1 MARIFR
7 MAFEL
12 AGRLDASFRS
22 SFQGAN
28 DTMSRTRRE
37 IRELRNAQRTLDE
50 SFRQGA
56 INQQTHAAASAQN
69 ARQLRDLN
77 GVQGRMAAAQNM
89 QREAQAGKDKYAGMM
104 VNGAAMAAPFV
115 MAAKTAVDFEAKMS
129 KVKAIVLSNEKDV
142 TASEENFKKL
152 TATARQLGATTQ
164 FSASQASEAMS
175 YLGMAGWKTEQIIAG
190 MPGLLSLAAAGGTD
204 LARTADIISDDLTA
218 FGLSADKAGH
228 MADVFAV
235 TITNTNTNVEM
246 LGETMKYAAPVA
258 KAFGASLEETSALAG
273 LMANSGIKAS
283 QAGTALRAGFLRL
296 AGPPRMAAK
305 ELEKMGMSL
314 DNINTEQREA
324 AAAMASLGISME
336 DLSGKPKKMS
346 AILREL
352 KNRTADM
359 AQEQKLAALKAIF
372 GTEAA
377 TGWLAVLEQGPDT
390 FDALVA
396 KLEQSDGAANKMA
409 KTMTDNAKGAMIQ
422 LASATESVAISFGSI
437 LLPVIAQ
444 GAKKIA
450 GIATQITEWAE
461 ANPQTAQ
468 TLTTVG
474 VAVAG
479 LTVGVGAL
487 GYAFNFVKGGVAG
500 AMMPLI
506 SMHKWL
512 FVTRDAVTGLS
523 RAQQAA
529 RAAQTA
535 WTAAVSAG
543 QAVMNGSALSRMVA
557 SFRSLAS
564 VSRVAAIAQ
573 AALNVTMYACPLVW
587 IVGGIM
593 AAVAAGYL
601 LYKNWDTVKAVA
613 VALFDTIKGS
623 LAAAYDAIVAF
634 CDDIPGNIA
643 YGIGY
648 AIGFIRQLPEK
659 AAQAG
664 AEMIDAIGGWLFELP
679 ERSAEAGT
687 ALIASVGEWAS
698 GAYDAALDWI
708 GKLPGAIMDKLS
720 GAGDAVSGLWDHVSG
735 KFSVGVEAS
744 EAPPAGRQ
752 AALSAAFGEVA
763 APDISGAAAQMAATL
778 DSGFSGALAGL
789 SSRVEMAVGEA
800 GAWFS
805 ALPERAVQAGT
816 EIVDAAAAWGQGLYD
831 TVGGWVEAAIDAEIR
846 GWKIVLN
853 FIAEIPGK
861 IAYGIGYAIGYLS
874 ELPGRIASAGTEM
887 IAKTV
892 AWAQETY
899 YTAVTWTT
907 QTVIAV
913 GAWFA
918 ALPGRMIAAGT
929 ELIAATVSWAQDAYS
944 TAVAWTAALVEG
956 AYTLLMEL
964 PGRSLEAGAA
974 LIASVEAWASGAYQ
988 AVLNW
993 ISQIPSLVSGAIA
1006 DAGASI
1012 SNWWSGVKENFQ
1024 AGAAAGAKAGGGELG
1039 GHAAGGIFTQ
1049 PHIAWFAEGGDP
1061 EAAIPINNNPRSVG
1075 LLQRTNEMM
1084 GNPLGVGGRG
1094 GVNAVFNPVVTI
1106 QGNANDETVNR
1117 LVAELEHM
1125 KNDFMEKLQSMRQ
1138 APLQAERVRY

>member
-129 KVKAIVLSNEKDV
+129 KVKAITN
-142 TASEENFKKL
+142 ASEADFQKL

-377 TGWLAVLEQGPDT
+377 TGWLAVLDQGPDT

-461 ANPQTAQ
+461 TNPQTAQ

-601 LYKNWDTVKAVA
+601 LYKNWDTVKAGA
-613 VALFDTIKGS
+613 VALFDCVKGS
-623 LAAAYDAIVAF
+623 LATAYDAIVAF

-735 KFSVGVEAS
+735 KFSVGVEVS

-805 ALPERAVQAGT
+805 ALPERAAQAGT

-831 TVGGWVEAAIDAEIR
+831 TVGGWIEAAIDAEIR

-944 TAVAWTAALVEG
+944 TAVAWTATLVEG

-974 LIASVEAWASGAYQ
+974 LIESVEAWASGAYQ
-988 AVLNW
+988 AALNW

-1084 GNPLGVGGRG
+1084 GNPLGGGGRG

-1106 QGNANDETVNR
+1106 QGSANDETVNR

-1125 KNDFMEKLQSMRQ
+1125 KNDFMEQLQSMRQ